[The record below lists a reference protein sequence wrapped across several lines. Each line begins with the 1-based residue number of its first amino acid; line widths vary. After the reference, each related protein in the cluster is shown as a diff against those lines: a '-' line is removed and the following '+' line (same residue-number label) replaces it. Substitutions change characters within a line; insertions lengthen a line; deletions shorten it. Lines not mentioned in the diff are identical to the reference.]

1 VNSPQKSCVLNLLEE
16 QLQKNPK
23 AIAIAAPDRQPLTY
37 QQLYTHLKEMKAVL
51 QAYGVGPQDR
61 VVLVLPNG
69 PEMAVAFLTIASM
82 ATCAPLNPAYRAD
95 EFDFF
100 LEDLNAKVLIIQKDM
115 DSSARDIAQARGIH
129 IIELTPKPEIE
140 AGLFTLNSKSP
151 SHPSTLV
158 RETVPGD
165 VALVLHTSGT
175 TSRPKLVP
183 LTHSNLLT
191 SAANIVA
198 SLHLNDQDRCL
209 NIMPLFHIHGL
220 VGALLSSLAAGGS
233 VVCTPGFQPGQIV
246 EWMKEFSPTWY
257 SAVPTMHQGVLDEA
271 SLRPDWAKRS
281 GLRLIRSSS
290 ASLPPSVMQKL
301 ERTFHCPVIEAYGM
315 TEAAHQ
321 MASNPLPPRARK
333 PGSVGKAAGPEIGI
347 INEKGNLMPLGKTG
361 EIAIRG
367 CNVMESY
374 VNNPAANEGAF
385 SQGWF
390 RTGDEGYLDTEGYLF
405 LTGRLKEMINRG
417 GEKIAPRE
425 VEEVLLGHQAVAQ
438 AVVFGMPHPTLG
450 EDVAAAMVL
459 KTAGE
464 VTERELQNY
473 MSEHVAEFK
482 VPRRI
487 VEVEE
492 LPKGPT
498 GKLQRI
504 GMAER
509 LGLTHTEESAVGSK
523 SDVLLPFQDRN
534 EEPSKMLATVVASIF
549 AKVLSREQVGIHENF
564 FEIGGDSIRAAQIA
578 NRIQALLPLDLNAVV
593 IFRQPTVAELSQEIL
608 ASMDQADRSRIGEF
622 LAQVR

>member
-1 VNSPQKSCVLNLLEE
+1 VNSPQNFCVLNLLER

-23 AIAIAAPDRQPLTY
+23 ATAIAAPDRLPLTY
-37 QQLYTHLKEMKAVL
+37 QQLYTHLTEMKAVL

-61 VVLVLPNG
+61 VALVLPNG
-69 PEMAVAFLTIASM
+69 PEMAVAFLTIAAM
-82 ATCAPLNPAYRAD
+82 ATCAPLNPAYRTD
-95 EFDFF
+95 EFDFY
-100 LEDLNAKVLIIQKDM
+100 LEDLNAKILILQKDM
-115 DSSARDIAQARGIH
+115 DSPARDIAQERGIQ
-129 IIELTPKPEIE
+129 ILELTPQPEIE
-140 AGLFTLNSKSP
+140 AGLFTLDSEAP

-158 RETVPGD
+158 RATVPGD

-321 MASNPLPPRARK
+321 MASNPLPPYARK

-347 INEKGNLMPLGKTG
+347 INEKGDLMPFHG
-361 EIAIRG
+361 
-367 CNVMESY
+367 
-374 VNNPAANEGAF
+374 F
-385 SQGWF
+385 
-390 RTGDEGYLDTEGYLF
+390 
-405 LTGRLKEMINRG
+405 
-417 GEKIAPRE
+417 
-425 VEEVLLGHQAVAQ
+425 
-438 AVVFGMPHPTLG
+438 
-450 EDVAAAMVL
+450 
-459 KTAGE
+459 
-464 VTERELQNY
+464 
-473 MSEHVAEFK
+473 
-482 VPRRI
+482 
-487 VEVEE
+487 
-492 LPKGPT
+492 
-498 GKLQRI
+498 
-504 GMAER
+504 
-509 LGLTHTEESAVGSK
+509 
-523 SDVLLPFQDRN
+523 
-534 EEPSKMLATVVASIF
+534 
-549 AKVLSREQVGIHENF
+549 
-564 FEIGGDSIRAAQIA
+564 
-578 NRIQALLPLDLNAVV
+578 
-593 IFRQPTVAELSQEIL
+593 
-608 ASMDQADRSRIGEF
+608 
-622 LAQVR
+622 